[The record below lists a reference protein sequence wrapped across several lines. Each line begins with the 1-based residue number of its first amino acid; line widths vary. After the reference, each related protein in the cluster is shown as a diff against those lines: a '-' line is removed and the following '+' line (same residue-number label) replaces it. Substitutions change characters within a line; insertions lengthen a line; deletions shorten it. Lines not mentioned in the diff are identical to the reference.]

1 MLYEIDY
8 LGSINMGSGKHANFL
23 VRSSSELYK
32 RGKPLESWGRKRC
45 KETKRKF
52 FYFSAFADTK
62 LFDTPQNYIDT
73 LRLAHVGVMQPS
85 VHHTAVC
92 APTPGNPVHQTNA
105 CQLSIDS
112 P

>member
-1 MLYEIDY
+1 
-8 LGSINMGSGKHANFL
+8 MGSGKHANFL
-23 VRSSSELYK
+23 VLSSSELYK

-45 KETKRKF
+45 KETKRNF
-52 FYFSAFADTK
+52 FHFSAYADTK
-62 LFDTPQNYIDT
+62 LFDTPQNYIDGGYAAV
-73 LRLAHVGVMQPS
+73 RPPY
-85 VHHTAVC
+85 HTAVC